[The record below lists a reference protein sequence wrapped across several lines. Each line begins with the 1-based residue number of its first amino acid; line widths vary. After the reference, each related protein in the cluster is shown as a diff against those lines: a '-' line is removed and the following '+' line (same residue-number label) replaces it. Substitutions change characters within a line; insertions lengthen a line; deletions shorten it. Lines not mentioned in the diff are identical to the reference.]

1 MTNYEIGDWVKIE
14 KEEDYY
20 NIKSIDLDSGYI
32 QIQDVGGHSW
42 YTALSTVE
50 RKCSNKEIYGAT
62 EKTTADE
69 FNKDEYSKFG
79 DDEEDEDISVG
90 ASIVKSNKEVSGIF
104 MVKGEV
110 KHIDY
115 IKKGEQEW
123 KE

>member
-90 ASIVKSNKEVSGIF
+90 ASIVESTL
-104 MVKGEV
+104 
-110 KHIDY
+110 
-115 IKKGEQEW
+115 
-123 KE
+123 

>member
-20 NIKSIDLDSGYI
+20 NIKSIDIDSGYI
-32 QIQDVGGHSW
+32 EVQDVGGHSW
-42 YTALSTVE
+42 YTALNTVE

-90 ASIVKSNKEVSGIF
+90 ASIVKSNEEVSGIF

-110 KHIDY
+110 KHVDY